1 MSVVGFAKCCRDIP
15 SGNRVGDA
23 VIVIKGKDLRD
34 SLRQAL
40 RIFGHHIQ
48 GDDRISVRVHNMEA
62 FLHEIVVFPIRIL
75 AVALPPHDKVLQCI
89 IAQATENG

>member
-1 MSVVGFAKCCRDIP
+1 MTRWVVKDERGGSLRMSVVGFAKCCRDIP

-34 SLRQAL
+34 SLHQAL

-48 GDDRISVRVHNMEA
+48 GDDRISVRGTQYGG
-62 FLHEIVVFPIRIL
+62 I
-75 AVALPPHDKVLQCI
+75 PP
-89 IAQATENG
+89 